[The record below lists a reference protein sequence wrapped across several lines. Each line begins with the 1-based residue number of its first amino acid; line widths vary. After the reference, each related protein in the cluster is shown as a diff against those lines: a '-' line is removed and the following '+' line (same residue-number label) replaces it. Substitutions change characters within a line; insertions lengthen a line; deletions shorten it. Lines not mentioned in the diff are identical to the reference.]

1 MAYQECA
8 KEMASA
14 NIKRDPEIHM
24 LIQEL
29 HGLIGAQAEAN
40 DMLESRLATVSAP
53 TPPTS
58 CAPGQ
63 PIGCPVESL
72 IGNELFSMKMRLQ
85 SILEQTRDMRNRL
98 CV

>member
-1 MAYQECA
+1 MSYQECA
-8 KEMASA
+8 KEAVVT
-14 NIKRDPEIHM
+14 NIKRDPEIHT

-29 HGLIGAQAEAN
+29 HGLIGAQAEAL
-40 DMLESRLATVSAP
+40 DMLESRLSTVSAP
-53 TPPTS
+53 SPPTT
-58 CAPGQ
+58 APGQ
-63 PIGCPVESL
+63 PIGCPVESP